1 MKCRRVERN
10 LSAYLDG
17 ELPAEESLRVGE
29 HLKACSRCRRRFEEL
44 TRVETILSEF
54 PGRDPSPFLW
64 TRVQARLEAGRER
77 RSRPARVFV
86 WWASVAA
93 ASLVLVA
100 AGIAYWRST
109 GERPEVAGLEVA
121 IAEDLELYENFDL
134 IRNLD
139 LFESW
144 EGES

>member
-1 MKCRRVERN
+1 MKCRRVEKN

-17 ELPAEESLRVGE
+17 ELPEEEKRRTGE
-29 HLKACSRCRRRFEEL
+29 HLKTCSRCRERFEEL
-44 TRVETILSEF
+44 SRVESVLSEF

-64 TRVQARLEAGRER
+64 TRVQARLEAEREP
-77 RSRPARVFV
+77 RSRPAPAFV
-86 WWASVAA
+86 RWATVAA
-93 ASLVLVA
+93 ASLLLVA
-100 AGIAYWRST
+100 GGIAYWRST
-109 GERPEVAGLEVA
+109 DRRPEIAGLEVA